1 MSKKSRGGGGG
12 AAAGEDPEDL
22 SRSPLQAVLLAD
34 SFTLKFRPITLER
47 PKVLLPLVNVPMI
60 EYTLSWLESA
70 GVEECFVFCCAHAQQ
85 VKEHLGKAGWTG
97 KPAAR
102 EMTVTAVESH
112 DAISAGD
119 ALRVMYGRGVIH
131 GDFVLI
137 SGDTISNMNLKDALQ
152 EHKDRR
158 KKDPLAVMTMPSN
171 PHAAPR
177 PPLSPLATAKA
188 VPPQLELRLAASA
201 VEGPTPRG
209 PRSHLRVGKPSA
221 SARGSI
227 ASAATRDSANAE
239 GLRPL
244 WLSASALS
252 HGSVTSAITRNS
264 YAVNVATSR
273 GSPSLPP
280 RATPPAARGYVAS
293 PPRRDTANPSTRHG
307 GQTAAATRWPPLG
320 STCG

>member
-1 MSKKSRGGGGG
+1 M
-12 AAAGEDPEDL
+12 A
-22 SRSPLQAVLLAD
+22 
-34 SFTLKFRPITLER
+34 
-47 PKVLLPLVNVPMI
+47 
-60 EYTLSWLESA
+60 
-70 GVEECFVFCCAHAQQ
+70 CH
-85 VKEHLGKAGWTG
+85 
-97 KPAAR
+97 
-102 EMTVTAVESH
+102 
-112 DAISAGD
+112 GD
-119 ALRVMYGRGVIH
+119 AYVSRRRGTN
-131 GDFVLI
+131 
-137 SGDTISNMNLKDALQ
+137 SARATESPP
-152 EHKDRR
+152 RR
-158 KKDPLAVMTMPSN
+158 QA
-171 PHAAPR
+171 
-177 PPLSPLATAKA
+177 
-188 VPPQLELRLAASA
+188 
-201 VEGPTPRG
+201 
-209 PRSHLRVGKPSA
+209 SA